1 MADAK
6 THEEPNA
13 ARYRTGIAARLA
25 GIPVETLRVW
35 ERRYGVV
42 SPRLSPR
49 GQRLYSA
56 EEVRRLALIKQLLDM
71 GHPIGSVATLPTD
84 ALVTMREGA
93 HMLAAAAADDD
104 IGALRIALVGPVI
117 SSRRLEDTFSRE
129 AASRASSR
137 ELNIVG
143 RCMNAQD
150 AADALR
156 AITADI
162 VVIELPTLNDA
173 SIATVADVKGY
184 CGARQAIVLY
194 RFAPN
199 VIIRRLREAGHE
211 VARAPSD
218 AAEIASLCRTLLRLP
233 TAPPIRA
240 ENPVDSKAPPPPR
253 FDERALVTLADAS
266 PTIYCECPRHLVD
279 LVLSLSSFER
289 YSAECAN
296 RGPDDA
302 ALHRDLE
309 YSAGRARV
317 LIEDALLRV
326 AVIEG
331 LTIPRTDVA

>member
-1 MADAK
+1 MTDAK
-6 THEEPNA
+6 THEVPNA
-13 ARYRTGIAARLA
+13 ARFRSGIAARLA

-93 HMLAAAAADDD
+93 RMLAAASDDD

-117 SSRRLEDTFSRE
+117 SSRRLEDTFSGE

-137 ELNIVG
+137 KLNIVG

-173 SIATVADVKGY
+173 SITTVANVKGY

-199 VIIRRLREAGHE
+199 VIIRRLRDAGHE

-233 TAPPIRA
+233 TAPQMRA
-240 ENPVDSKAPPPPR
+240 ENPVASKAPPPPR
-253 FDERALVTLADAS
+253 FDERALVALADAS

-296 RGPDDA
+296 RGPADA

-309 YSAGRARV
+309 YTAGRARV

-331 LTIPRTDVA
+331 LTIPRTDAA